1 MPHTVLVFAPH
12 PDDAEYYAG
21 GTLAGWIASGSRVI
35 LVTVTDGSKGSFA
48 HPSEQLAEMRHAEAQ
63 AAAQALG
70 AEAPLFLGYPD
81 FELDTLPAGQIR
93 RDFIRLLRQHRP
105 DVRVA
110 EDAFAQG
117 ETHPDHRVVARA
129 ALEASNYAM
138 LPRLYP
144 ELGLEPYA
152 VPEKYYYSEDP
163 ARWNK
168 IVDISATFEH
178 KMAAMAAHKSQIE
191 FLVQGLLEQARQA
204 GIDVDASL
212 GGVAQDPLM
221 AFQMGLTSMNAEMGA
236 KAGYA
241 LGEGFYYE
249 RYHPLVEAMLP
260 QG

>member
-48 HPSEQLAEMRHAEAQ
+48 HPSEQLTAMRHAEAE
-63 AAAQALG
+63 AAAKTLG
-70 AEAPLFLGYPD
+70 AESTIFLGYPD
-81 FELDTLPAGQIR
+81 FELDTLPVGQIR
-93 RDFIRLLRQHRP
+93 RDFIRLLRQYKP
-105 DVRVA
+105 DILVA
-110 EDAFAQG
+110 QDAFAQG
-117 ETHPDHRVVARA
+117 EIHPDHCVVARA
-129 ALEASNYAM
+129 AVEAANFSK
-138 LPRLYP
+138 LPGLYP
-144 ELGLEPYA
+144 ELGLEPYV

-168 IVDISATFEH
+168 IVDISATFER
-178 KMAAMAAHKSQIE
+178 KIAAMAAHKSQIE
-191 FLVQGLLEQARQA
+191 FMVAELLEQARQA
-204 GIDVDASL
+204 GINVEETM
-212 GGVAQDPLM
+212 GGFVQDPLA
-221 AFQMGLTSMNAEMGA
+221 AFQMGMGSMNAEMGA
-236 KAGYA
+236 KAGYD